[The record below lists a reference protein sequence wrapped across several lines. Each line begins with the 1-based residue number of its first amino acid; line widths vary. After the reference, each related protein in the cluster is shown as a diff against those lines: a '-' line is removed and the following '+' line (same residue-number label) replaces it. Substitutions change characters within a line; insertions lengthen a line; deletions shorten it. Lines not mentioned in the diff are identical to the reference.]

1 MAASV
6 VWLPPAKADRE
17 FFDTVTRLTRPLLIR
32 NAIWILA
39 AALAFGGIAEAGQ
52 AVLCVGED
60 GHADVE
66 YGLAGC
72 CVLVPDG
79 PEQAAFQS
87 AGSGGGSRCY
97 DCADLRIEQ
106 NSLRAGKEPLPAPE
120 MDVVRH
126 ALAQIECSRAEVPE
140 AALCVGTEALLT
152 ALSSVILLT

>member
-1 MAASV
+1 MAANV

-17 FFDTVTRLTRPLLIR
+17 FFDAVPRLTTPLLIR
-32 NAIWILA
+32 STIWILF

-60 GHADVE
+60 GHADIE

-72 CVLVPDG
+72 CVVVPDG

-87 AGSGGGSRCY
+87 AGSSGARCD

-120 MDVVRH
+120 TGVVRH
-126 ALAQIECSRAEVPE
+126 AWAQIEFSRADVPE
-140 AALCVGTEALLT
+140 AGLCVAKEAMLT